1 MSTLGN
7 KLRDARIEKGYTLNT
22 LQQTTKIQKKYLVA
36 IEEGN
41 FQELPGNFYIRAFIK
56 QYADVVGL
64 NGDELLETYAS
75 EIEYGTQEEV
85 SSIEN
90 IETEELGSRVKA
102 RQVSIEKDTTE
113 TLLSYLPLAF
123 LIGVILMIIIA
134 LITAITRL
142 NNNSSQVENTSITS
156 TALVSTVEPEQAEI
170 SQSDVTVSQT
180 TDTLLDNQI
189 RVGNKVLTLVS
200 EEGEETVYE
209 IDSSESFEGYEFG
222 VLGVSYV
229 WVGMLEDEVMVV
241 DTTIT
246 ENEQLDY
253 TVNEG
258 VESFRIRLGYPEGGT
273 FTVNGQPLEFENP
286 YFPGTIVFRLKSTTP
301 STTVDDEIVT
311 TVEEEVNE

>member
-102 RQVSIEKDTTE
+102 RQVSVEKSTTE
-113 TLLSYLPLAF
+113 ILLSYLPLAF
-123 LIGVILMIIIA
+123 LVGVILMIIIA

-142 NNNSSQVENTSITS
+142 NNNSSQVENTSVTS
-156 TALVSTVEPEQAEI
+156 TSLVSTVEPEQAQI
-170 SQSDVTVSQT
+170 SQSDVTVSET
-180 TDTLLDNQI
+180 TGTLLDNQI

-200 EEGEETVYE
+200 DEGEETVYE

-258 VESFRIRLGYPEGGT
+258 VASFRIRLGYPEGGT
-273 FTVNGQPLEFENP
+273 FTVNGQALEFENP
-286 YFPGTIVFRLKSTTP
+286 YFPGTVVFRLKS
-301 STTVDDEIVT
+301 STLLTVDDEIVT